1 MDFFSLIYFSSFSNL
16 FVGIFFHYPNAVSPD
31 SQMKVVTKIVLA
43 SNDYLKRQKI
53 RAAGIE
59 PATLRLLRSSHYSLT
74 LYQLS

>member
-1 MDFFSLIYFSSFSNL
+1 MQLPQLEEEYAITRPLAISLSIRKE
-16 FVGIFFHYPNAVSPD
+16 D
-31 SQMKVVTKIVLA
+31 E
-43 SNDYLKRQKI
+43 QKI

>member
-1 MDFFSLIYFSSFSNL
+1 MMTQLPQLEEEYAITR
-16 FVGIFFHYPNAVSPD
+16 P
-31 SQMKVVTKIVLA
+31 LA
-43 SNDYLKRQKI
+43 IPLSIRKEDEQKI